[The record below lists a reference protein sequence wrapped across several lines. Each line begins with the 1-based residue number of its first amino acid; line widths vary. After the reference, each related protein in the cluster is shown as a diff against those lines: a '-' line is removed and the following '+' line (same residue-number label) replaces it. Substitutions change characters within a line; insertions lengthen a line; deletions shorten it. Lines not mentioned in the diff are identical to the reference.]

1 MSAPVYR
8 RTLSGMRRPASSP
21 KPSWFDFIG
30 PGPQRADPVKRT
42 GSFYAS
48 GVTELAPRPVEVVPS
63 MPTSLRGMGLR
74 RGKGF
79 ARPSG
84 SSRRAMPNPL
94 MADIHAN
101 PLWKPEVAA

>member
-1 MSAPVYR
+1 
-8 RTLSGMRRPASSP
+8 
-21 KPSWFDFIG
+21 
-30 PGPQRADPVKRT
+30 
-42 GSFYAS
+42 
-48 GVTELAPRPVEVVPS
+48 